1 MNIFIHCIQKSN
13 TAVQTVKDHPQ
24 SSAPPRPVT
33 MPVTTQRSP
42 ESQFRSSSS
51 SYHSASN
58 YDEPED
64 HSMPPYHAN
73 VERPIPHTLVKS
85 ARRDGAT
92 SSSSP
97 RGSFHSSK
105 GGLTASSEVPDDL
118 STRYYP
124 SSLRTPGL
132 RPHSAVSSRGS
143 GTGSGRHSPDEELVQ
158 EFREAVKAWN
168 VEAVER
174 VLIQDRGVDVDMII
188 REKVLFQYLL

>member
-1 MNIFIHCIQKSN
+1 M
-13 TAVQTVKDHPQ
+13 T
-24 SSAPPRPVT
+24 
-33 MPVTTQRSP
+33 
-42 ESQFRSSSS
+42 
-51 SYHSASN
+51 
-58 YDEPED
+58 
-64 HSMPPYHAN
+64 PYHAN
-73 VERPIPHTLVKS
+73 VEPQIPRTLVKS

-92 SSSSP
+92 SSFP

-143 GTGSGRHSPDEELVQ
+143 GSGSGRHSPNEELVQ

-174 VLIQDRGVDVDMII
+174 VLIPDRGVDVDMII
-188 REKVLFQYLL
+188 REKVRFNLYNNINILMGNNVLSFVMHLN

>member
-1 MNIFIHCIQKSN
+1 M
-13 TAVQTVKDHPQ
+13 T
-24 SSAPPRPVT
+24 
-33 MPVTTQRSP
+33 
-42 ESQFRSSSS
+42 
-51 SYHSASN
+51 
-58 YDEPED
+58 
-64 HSMPPYHAN
+64 PYHAN
-73 VERPIPHTLVKS
+73 VEPPIPNTLVKS
-85 ARRDGAT
+85 AQRDGAT

-132 RPHSAVSSRGS
+132 RPHSVVSSRGS
-143 GTGSGRHSPDEELVQ
+143 GSGSGRHSPDKELVQ

-188 REKVLFQYLL
+188 REKVLFNINFTITLNINKHPP